1 MGGIPNHLYQF
12 VTELFVYVLIK
23 CVFIQYF
30 PQHSVGKIKV
40 TRIRIDGKEYISQ
53 YMIVTNVLVHLI

>member
-40 TRIRIDGKEYISQ
+40 TKWSDGKEYILS
-53 YMIVTNVLVHLI
+53 T